1 MVRLGTR
8 VTWNGPNGI
17 GNASLESMEAT
28 RRAPAGADVRVD
40 GQQADEQAIDALVAR
55 AREGDA
61 EAFGALYDRFQPEIL
76 RYLTYQVRDRET
88 AEDLSQQ
95 VFLNAWKAIPRYQQR
110 GVPFKAWLYRMAR
123 NQMIDHFRTRRPTTD
138 LEGVDVPEPA
148 EAEAR
153 VLVAEVHARLNDAL
167 DRLSPDH
174 REVLV
179 LRFLMEKSAA
189 EIGALMDRKEV
200 TVRGLQFRALRA
212 MRKEIEAMGGLP

>member
-1 MVRLGTR
+1 
-8 VTWNGPNGI
+8 
-17 GNASLESMEAT
+17 MEAT

-189 EIGALMDRKEV
+189 EVGVVMDRKEV
-200 TVRGLQFRALRA
+200 TVRGLQLRALRA
-212 MRKEIEAMGGLP
+212 ARKEIEAMGRLP